1 MPGVCIAVIHLMLHS
16 DGTSLADETGTS
28 EHMQLAIC
36 NGDIVVLLI
45 NQNHRGMQGIF
56 VKAM

>member
-1 MPGVCIAVIHLMLHS
+1 MPGVCIAVIRIMLHS

-28 EHMQLAIC
+28 EHMQLAVC
-36 NGDIVVLLI
+36 NGDIVAQFI
-45 NQNHRGMQGIF
+45 YNHRGMQGIF